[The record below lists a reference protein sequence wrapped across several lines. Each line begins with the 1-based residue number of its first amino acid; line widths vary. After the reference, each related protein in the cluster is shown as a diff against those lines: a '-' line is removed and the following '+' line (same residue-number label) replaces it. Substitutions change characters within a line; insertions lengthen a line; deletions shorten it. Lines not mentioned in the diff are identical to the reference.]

1 MGLLRLSRRAPREEA
16 PPRERPEVTDYR
28 DFLLTAPREQLV
40 AVHHQVLPGLDLFL
54 RAVILNTACRLTGAG
69 AGVAP
74 EDTFGL
80 TQLLLASGGAER
92 VAILEAYDDAVRHR
106 LAHAVG
112 VALKPPVE
120 EEPVEE
126 EAEEPAPEQGTD
138 EGTKLS
144 QVDEPRREATLLP

>member
-1 MGLLRLSRRAPREEA
+1 MGLLRLTRRAPREET

-40 AVHHQVLPGLDLFL
+40 DVHRQVLPGLDLFV
-54 RAVILNTACRLTGAG
+54 RAVILNTARGLTGAG
-69 AGVAP
+69 ADVAP

-80 TQLLLASGGAER
+80 TELLLASGGAER

-112 VALKPPVE
+112 VALRPPVE
-120 EEPVEE
+120 EPLEE
-126 EAEEPAPEQGTD
+126 ELEEAAPARGTV
-138 EGTKLS
+138 EGTTVS
-144 QVDEPRREATLLP
+144 QVDVRKEATLLP